1 MREQNENEKQMIEED
16 VSASNQ
22 TKYGLIYQR
31 EEIEQYIEKLKSENP
46 DVSFLANRTI
56 GSNDTLS

>member
-1 MREQNENEKQMIEED
+1 VREQNENEKQMIEED

-31 EEIEQYIEKLKSENP
+31 EEIEQYMEKLKSENP
-46 DVSFLANRTI
+46 DVSFLANRTF
-56 GSNDTLS
+56 GSNDTLN

>member
-16 VSASNQ
+16 VSASNH

-31 EEIEQYIEKLKSENP
+31 EEIEQYMDKLKSENP
-46 DVSFLANRTI
+46 DVSFLANRTL
-56 GSNDTLS
+56 GSHDFLN